1 MTKAGRIH
9 PVTKQRSRQLRRNMT
24 DAERLLWRALR
35 KEQAGGYKFRRQHP
49 CRRFILDFGC
59 LDAKLIIEVDGGQHS
74 EQAEY
79 DQERVIWLEEQG
91 FRVLRFWN
99 NDVLSN
105 TEAVRQT
112 IWQALLSGGQP
123 PSQPSP

>member
-1 MTKAGRIH
+1 MTKANRIH

-49 CRRFILDFGC
+49 CGRFILDFVC
-59 LDAKLIIEVDGGQHS
+59 MDAKLIIEVDGGQHS
-74 EQAEY
+74 EQTEY

-99 NDVLSN
+99 NEVLSN
-105 TEAVRQT
+105 TEAVRQA
-112 IWQALLSGGQP
+112 IWRALLSGGQP
-123 PSQPSP
+123 PS